1 MSSLNHPHI
10 IAVHEGE
17 ASPPF
22 PFPAASMIGASRAG
36 ELLGWVRPGW
46 VGSARPPPPFQD
58 LAPVPGDSAGKADAR
73 GLRFPRRG
81 EIPAPEIAL
90 PVPSPPSQTGNP
102 APRVDFGI
110 WKPRWGCR
118 GKLRG
123 RGCVWLW
130 WALIPE
136 SLRSLW
142 IRSEPEAGFNLSPGV
157 LLIPSPGAL
166 ENQTTACWESSWCC
180 RAWLY
185 GQGWALLPGG
195 GLGLPKGNSSRSN
208 QNQTQPK
215 SAGGS
220 GFAVLGL
227 EPAVPLPFPGAGS
240 APAPGACEGSRALLS
255 SKQKRAGWQL
265 LRRVCEG

>member
-90 PVPSPPSQTGNP
+90 PVPSPPSQAGNP
-102 APRVDFGI
+102 APRVDFG
-110 WKPRWGCR
+110 RLSCAE
-118 GKLRG
+118 G

-130 WALIPE
+130 RALIPE
-136 SLRSLW
+136 SLGSPW
-142 IRSEPEAGFNLSPGV
+142 IRSEPEAGFYLSPGV

-185 GQGWALLPGG
+185 GQGRALLPGG
-195 GLGLPKGNSSRSN
+195 VGI
-208 QNQTQPK
+208 TQRKFLQIQPEPD
-215 SAGGS
+215 SAQIRRWVRLCS
-220 GFAVLGL
+220 
-227 EPAVPLPFPGAGS
+227 PWAGTCC
-240 APAPGACEGSRALLS
+240 APALPRGWLCPCSRRL
-255 SKQKRAGWQL
+255 
-265 LRRVCEG
+265 